1 MSKGTEVTKAR
12 KAAPIKGRPPLLTPS
27 QAEAMLEVDGRKL
40 KFTNLNKVFYPQEK
54 YTKRDV
60 INYYDAV
67 ADLLLPHLRDR
78 PLSLKRYPNGI
89 ASDFFFQKQAAG
101 SFPSWLRT
109 EAIFSE
115 HNQAPINFV
124 VADDRASLLYLANL
138 GCIDQNPTQ
147 SRVASI
153 ENPDF
158 ILIDLDPSQCG
169 YDRIVEAA
177 QLVRK
182 KLEAIG
188 LEGYPKT
195 TGGDGM
201 HIYIPI
207 EPRYT
212 YAQARSFAEILARLV
227 AHERPDLFTTPR
239 AVASRE
245 KGKVYFDYLQISSGK
260 TISAPYVLRAYPGA
274 PVSTPLKW
282 SEIAKGLTPT
292 QFHLGNAAD
301 RFSRLGDPFA
311 SVLTKKQQLEQAL
324 EKLGSILGRAEAA
337 R

>member
-1 MSKGTEVTKAR
+1 MSKGTKVTKPR
-12 KAAPIKGRPPLLTPS
+12 KAAPTAGRPPLLPLS
-27 QAEAMLEVDGRKL
+27 QAEALLEVDGRKL

-54 YTKRDV
+54 YAKRDV

-67 ADLLLPHLRDR
+67 AELILPHLADR

-89 ASDFFFQKQAAG
+89 AADFFFQKQSAA
-101 SFPSWLRT
+101 SFPDWLRT
-109 EAIFSE
+109 ESIFSE

-138 GCIDQNPTQ
+138 GCIDQNPWM
-147 SRVASI
+147 SRVGSL

-158 ILIDLDPSQCG
+158 ILIDLDPSHCG

-182 KLEAIG
+182 KLEVIG

-207 EPRYT
+207 EPRYS
-212 YAQARSFAEILARLV
+212 YAQARSFAEILARMV
-227 AHERPDLFTTPR
+227 ASERSDLFTTPR

-260 TISAPYVLRAYPGA
+260 TISAPYVLRAYPG
-274 PVSTPLKW
+274 
-282 SEIAKGLTPT
+282 
-292 QFHLGNAAD
+292 
-301 RFSRLGDPFA
+301 
-311 SVLTKKQQLEQAL
+311 
-324 EKLGSILGRAEAA
+324 
-337 R
+337 

>member
-1 MSKGTEVTKAR
+1 MSKGTKVTKAR
-12 KAAPIKGRPPLLTPS
+12 TPAGIAAPAPLLPAS
-27 QAEAMLEVDGRKL
+27 QAEALLEVDGRKL

-60 INYYDAV
+60 INYYDAI
-67 ADLLLPHLRDR
+67 ADLLLPHLADR

-89 ASDFFFQKQAAG
+89 AADFFFQKEAAA
-101 SFPSWLRT
+101 SFPDWLRT
-109 EAIFSE
+109 EPIFSE

-138 GCIDQNPTQ
+138 GCIDQNPWM
-147 SRVASI
+147 SRVGSL

-158 ILIDLDPSQCG
+158 ILIDLDPSHCG

-177 QLVRK
+177 QVVRK

-201 HIYIPI
+201 HIYTPI

-212 YAQARSFAEILARLV
+212 YAQARSFAEILARMV
-227 AHERPDLFTTPR
+227 ASERSDLFTTPR

-282 SEIAKGLTPT
+282 AEVKKGLSPQ
-292 QFHLGNAAD
+292 QFYMGMC
-301 RFSRLGDPFA
+301 
-311 SVLTKKQQLEQAL
+311 LTAL
-324 EKLGSILGRAEAA
+324 PS
-337 R
+337 

>member
-1 MSKGTEVTKAR
+1 MGKGTKVTKGR
-12 KAAPIKGRPPLLTPS
+12 RGAASRPRPQLLPAN
-27 QAEAMLEVDGRKL
+27 QAEALLDIDGQKL
-40 KFTNLNKVFYPQEK
+40 KFTNLNKVFYPAEK
-54 YTKRDV
+54 YVKRDV

-67 ADLLLPHLRDR
+67 SELILPHLADR

-101 SFPSWLRT
+101 SFPPWLRT
-109 EAIFSE
+109 EPIFSE
-115 HNQAPINFV
+115 HNQAPIDFV
-124 VADDRASLLYLANL
+124 VADDRASLLYLTNL
-138 GCIDQNPTQ
+138 GCIDQNPWM
-147 SRVASI
+147 SRVASL

-158 ILIDLDPSQCG
+158 ILIDLDPSHCG

-182 KLEAIG
+182 KLEAIR

-201 HIYIPI
+201 HIYIPL

-212 YAQARSFAEILARLV
+212 YAQARSFAEILARMV
-227 AHERPDLFTTPR
+227 ASERPDLFTTPR

-274 PVSTPLKW
+274 PVSTPLTWAEVK
-282 SEIAKGLTPT
+282 KGLTP
-292 QFHLGNAAD
+292 QKFHLGNVLE
-301 RFSRLGDPFA
+301 RFAKVGDVFA
-311 SVLTKKQQLEQAL
+311 PVLTKKQRLEDSMGRLEAL
-324 EKLGSILGRAEAA
+324 LRG
-337 R
+337 